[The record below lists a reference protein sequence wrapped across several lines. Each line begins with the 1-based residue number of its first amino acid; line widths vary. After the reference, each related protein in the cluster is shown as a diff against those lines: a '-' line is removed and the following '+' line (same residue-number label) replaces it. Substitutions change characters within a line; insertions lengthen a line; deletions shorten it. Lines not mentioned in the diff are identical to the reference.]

1 MSSWVYGLV
10 ERNKLL
16 VLAEVYVRA
25 DDTKRKT
32 ARLFFYVPVDT
43 LSPNERGLVVKD
55 VTAQLTHYRPFTRN
69 DFAQQR
75 TLASTRQHKQQPL
88 RVPTT
93 ARRT

>member
-1 MSSWVYGLV
+1 MTWVYGLV

-16 VLAEVYVRA
+16 VLAEVYFN
-25 DDTKRKT
+25 DNTKRKT

-43 LSPNERGLVVKD
+43 LTPNERDLVIKD
-55 VTAQLTHYRPFTRN
+55 ITAQLTHYRPFTRN

-75 TLASTRQHKQQPL
+75 TLASTRQRKQQPL